1 MQTATFAAGCF
12 WGIEARFSAIP
23 GVIETAVGYMGGHTE
38 QPEYKQVCRDTT
50 NHAEVVQLTFDE
62 QQIDYNQLLNAF
74 WQMHNPTTP
83 NRQGPDV
90 GSQYRSAI
98 FFHTPEQQSL
108 AQASKAE
115 LDGSNQLPAPIITE
129 ITPSTTFWRA
139 EEYHQ
144 KYLEKNGPGL
154 CKL

>member
-12 WGIEARFSAIP
+12 WGIEARFAAIP

-50 NHAEVVQLTFDE
+50 AHAEVVQLTFDE
-62 QQIDYNQLLNAF
+62 QQIDYDQLLNAF

-115 LDGSNQLPAPIITE
+115 LDASNQLPAPIVTE